1 MPAQPQARCPPNP
14 ATRSDLPGGDDLG
27 TMEHMSVSEE
37 PLLEEPGAGELHVDQ
52 LEDADRELLNAVQW
66 DFPLESRPY
75 LALADRLGT
84 DEAEVR
90 ARIARVKELGVLRQ
104 LSAIFDTRALGYGS
118 SLVAAKI
125 DPDRV
130 DEAAAVISAHP
141 GVSHNYKRNHA
152 YNLWY
157 TIAVP
162 PGDSLDDH
170 IEVLHRSSGALV
182 TRKLPTL
189 KLYKIGVK
197 LDMTGQ
203 TPADAR
209 VDVLEHERPER
220 REHMDAPELSDLEV
234 AAIRISQEDL
244 PLVERPFAAEAEQI
258 GTDEETLLEMLRSF
272 KERKLMRRFAAVMN
286 HRSAGYKA
294 NAMGVWAVPDEKL
307 DEMGPRMAGFAFVS
321 HCYKR
326 PTYEDWPYSV
336 FTMVHGH
343 NGRDCEQTIAAI
355 QAETGVGDYAL
366 LWSIKEYKKTRV
378 RYFTDEWDDWRR
390 ANLTPAGA

>member
-1 MPAQPQARCPPNP
+1 
-14 ATRSDLPGGDDLG
+14 
-27 TMEHMSVSEE
+27 MSERD
-37 PLLEEPGAGELHVDQ
+37 GGELRVED

-66 DFPLESRPY
+66 DFPLEPRPY
-75 LALADRLGT
+75 TALAERLGI
-84 DEAEVR
+84 DAADVR
-90 ARIARVKELGVLRQ
+90 ARVAHVKELGVLRQ

-118 SLVAAKI
+118 SLVAARV
-125 DPDRV
+125 DPDRI
-130 DEAAAVISAHP
+130 DEAADVISAHP

-170 IEVLHRSSGALV
+170 VDVLHRRSGALV

-209 VDVLEHERPER
+209 ADVEEHERPER
-220 REHMDAPELSDLEV
+220 REHMEAPDLSDLEI
-234 AAIRISQEDL
+234 AAIRVTQEDL
-244 PLVERPFAAEAEQI
+244 PLVERPFAAEADQI
-258 GTDEETLLEMLRSF
+258 GTDEEGLLTTLRSF

-294 NAMGVWAVPDEKL
+294 NAMGVWAVPEDQLEEL
-307 DEMGPRMAGFAFVS
+307 GPRMAGFAFVS

-326 PTYEDWPYSV
+326 PTYDDWPYSV
-336 FTMVHGH
+336 FTMIHGH
-343 NGRDCEQTIAAI
+343 NSRDCEQTIAAI
-355 QAETGVGDYAL
+355 RAETGVEDYAL
-366 LWSIKEYKKTRV
+366 LWSVKEYKKTRV
-378 RYFTDEWDDWRR
+378 RYFTDEWDAWRR
-390 ANLTPAGA
+390 AHLAPARA